1 MFMRKVA
8 LIALLALIVLTLNGK
23 SLQITREKS
32 DGLEIRFSLPAYET
46 TRMQKDGILL
56 NGIKLTGE
64 EDTEWSENFSG
75 YPQLQSWVYIPDGF
89 EAVVTLSN
97 ENIKVSG
104 TGDYARLET
113 PEQGIGWLDAS
124 SVLIMRG
131 NRILSLC
138 VKPFNYD
145 STERKLAVL
154 QEADIRVDFV
164 PNHALQ
170 STSDRLTPA
179 TAKLLQSLCINRN
192 SIRTD
197 NLNPGSY
204 VILYNGTTLQSI
216 IQPYAD
222 WKHEKGY
229 MVTMTNTATLG
240 TTNLAI
246 KNYLQDAYDTW
257 EYPPEFIL
265 IVGDVA
271 GSTNIIPTY
280 TESYEYNTVGD
291 YKYTLFEGND
301 IIPDAFVG
309 RLPFSSTDELQTMLN
324 RLLNYEKMQNL
335 STTNWLN
342 KSFLLADIS
351 DSGESCLTTIKY
363 IKDLISGYNSN
374 ILFTEAY
381 AGSFPSQ
388 INAALNS
395 GVGTYWYRGHGDF
408 SGWTTTDIN
417 NLNNAGKYF
426 FFSYITCFTANFAA
440 TSMSQAERLI
450 RLGTPNLPKGSIGV
464 IGASCETHTCLNN
477 IVTAGIAHGLYVEGM
492 TQGGPA
498 LVRGKLALK
507 ANYPQN
513 PANYINQYFQS
524 INLLGDPGLDIWL
537 QQTSEVIVTAP
548 TAIRT
553 DGGVISVR
561 VTYTDGNPVESS
573 WVCLSKS
580 NNELFATGYTNSE
593 GWLVLS
599 YNASAAGTAKLT
611 ITKPNCKT
619 YQSVLAINGGTPIT
633 MQNISALQVCAAGSE
648 PDFSISL
655 TNNGSGALTEVY
667 GTLQALDNYV
677 SVIADSAYWGDLAP
691 GVTVASISDFQ
702 IAVPSDTPKGSVL
715 HLNLHLMSSAGSY
728 DLPFSCT
735 ENGPDLLLENA
746 TFGNNLLAYGNN
758 TLSISLKNEGS
769 LNAMAVQSL
778 LQSSHPWVV
787 VQNPS
792 QMIGNVAPDSTVSI
806 PADFLITVSDSLLEG
821 VNIRFNLELY
831 NQSGFLQVIQFD
843 KNIGSPTSNDVTGPD
858 AYGYICYGPGDAG
871 YIPYNWIELDPT
883 QGGSGNYINVSDT
896 NIDGGG
902 VTSLV
907 TLPFQLRFY
916 GRSYSQISVC
926 SNGFIMPGAQSSIE
940 WMNWQIPGPL
950 VPRPIIAPFWDDL
963 LTDTSSRLMYKYDTN
978 LNAEIIQWQNL
989 KNKYSPSLRETFQVI
1004 LYDPVHYATPTGDSP
1019 ILFQYKVFNNVDA
1032 GNYGVDHIDHGQ
1044 YATIGIGDHTGQV
1057 GLSYSFNNQYPPTA
1071 QALTHL
1077 STLYFTS
1084 LPTYQLSPQ
1093 PVILSCQ
1100 TAEINGNGNN
1110 QVDSGEEL
1118 SLSFII
1124 KNIGLGT
1131 IAESQVTL
1139 TSDDGYLTI
1148 INDTATMQPLTS
1160 NQVQTP
1166 APAFVVQIDQD
1177 CPNQHSI
1184 DLSLNIQN
1192 QLEQFTINYELI
1204 VNAIQLN
1211 CTGFSYTDGNN
1222 HFAEPAENGQL
1233 HFTLSSLSLLDANN
1247 LSVSII
1253 PTDGVTATP
1262 QSQSVSVTS
1271 LNSIPLTFNLSIDPN
1286 IPQGTYLPITVAL
1299 IVPGIYDT
1307 LFTYPL
1313 LVGVPEV
1320 FLDADFDNNDLA
1332 GAFQFVYNVG
1342 LTPASFIHTT
1352 GNEVSFA
1359 FNQQNPWSYAFS
1371 YPVNTMDLLAI
1382 QVNFSWFSSYQ
1393 DANLSLM
1400 AMYPNQQNLD
1410 GVWSSHVATATP
1422 QSASV
1427 VLTEF
1432 PSDAEYVILAFV
1444 ADFTA
1449 ATTGQLV
1456 IDDVSIL
1463 TVRHAPGFITGHV
1476 NLDLF
1481 PENVDQVQISH
1492 RYSNQI
1498 YHPDINGYYQI
1509 PAYQGLNVIYASL
1522 PGYIGSVD
1530 SLAVYVSSGQ
1540 TVSGNDF
1547 SFQRLCAP
1555 YNLSYSFNENLL
1567 NLNWQLEGSDTLT
1580 ENTDDVKNTRY
1591 LVPDYYRI
1599 WIRCN
1604 TFNFQDTSPTQH
1616 YSRTLNMFGEY
1627 QIYVCSVFLLDGVEE
1642 TWSNQSDVLNFSYTP
1657 NAEETDT
1664 PLVFSLQQNH
1674 PNPFNPET
1682 TISFTLPEKSPVE
1695 LNVYN
1700 LKGQLVRT
1708 LYDQNLD
1715 RGRHSIVWNGTDNM
1729 AMAVGSGVYY
1739 YKLRWDGKELIR
1751 KMVMLK

>member
-1 MFMRKVA
+1 MRKVA
-8 LIALLALIVLTLNGK
+8 LVALLALTVLTLSGK
-23 SLQITREKS
+23 SLQITQEKS
-32 DGLEIRFSLPAYET
+32 DGLEIRFSLPAFET
-46 TRMQKDGILL
+46 TLKQQDGVLL
-56 NGIKLTGE
+56 KGIKLTGE
-64 EDTEWSENFSG
+64 TEEEWSENFSG

-89 EAVVTLSN
+89 EAVVSISN
-97 ENIKVSG
+97 ENVKTGG
-104 TGDYARLET
+104 TGDYAKLET
-113 PEQGIGWLDAS
+113 PEQGIEWLDAS
-124 SVLIMRG
+124 SVLNMRG

-138 VKPFNYD
+138 VKPFSYD
-145 STERKLAVL
+145 SDERKLEVL

-164 PNHALQ
+164 PNPSLQ
-170 STSDRLTPA
+170 STSSRLTPA
-179 TAKLLQSLCINRN
+179 TASLLQSLCLNRN

-229 MVTMTNTATLG
+229 RVTMTDTATLG
-240 TTNLAI
+240 TTNSVI
-246 KNYLQDAYDTW
+246 KAYLQNAYDTW

-265 IVGDVA
+265 IIGDVS
-271 GSTNIIPTY
+271 GSSNIVPTY

-291 YKYTLFEGND
+291 YRYTLLEGND
-301 IIPDAFVG
+301 IIPDAFIG

-363 IKDLISGYNSN
+363 VKDLISGYNSN

-450 RLGTPNLPKGSIGV
+450 RLGTPNLPKGAIGV

-477 IVTAGIAHGLYVEGM
+477 IVTAGIAYGLYVEGM

-498 LVRGKLALK
+498 LLRGKLALQ

-537 QQTSEVIVTAP
+537 QQAADVIVTAP
-548 TAIRT
+548 SSISAA
-553 DGGVISVR
+553 GGVMSVR
-561 VTYTDGNPVESS
+561 VTYTNGSPVAGA

-580 NNELFATGYTNSE
+580 NNELFANGYTNAD
-593 GWLVLS
+593 GWIVLS
-599 YNASAAGTAKLT
+599 YNASSAGTAKLT
-611 ITKPNCKT
+611 ITKANCRT
-619 YQSVLAINGGTPIT
+619 FQSVLTINGGSPIT
-633 MQNISALQVCAAGSE
+633 MQNIADLQVCAAGSE
-648 PDFSISL
+648 PDFSITL
-655 TNNGSGALTEVY
+655 TNNGTAALTEVY
-667 GTLQALDNYV
+667 GTLEALDSYV
-677 SVIADSAYWGDLAP
+677 SVISDSVYWGDLAP
-691 GVTVASISDFQ
+691 GNPVASLSDFQ
-702 IAVPSDTPKGSVL
+702 IAVSSHTPKGSVL
-715 HLNLHLMSSAGSY
+715 HLNLHLMSSAGSF

-735 ENGPDLLLENA
+735 ENGPDLHLESA
-746 TFGNNLLAYGNN
+746 TFSNNLLAYGNN

-769 LNAMAVQSL
+769 LNATGIQSL

-792 QMIGNVAPDSTVSI
+792 QMIGNITADSTVTI
-806 PADFLITVSDSLLEG
+806 PGDYTIAVSDSLLEG
-821 VNIRFNLELY
+821 VKVKFNLELY
-831 NQSGFLQVIQFD
+831 NQSGFVQVIQFE
-843 KNIGSPTSNDVTGPD
+843 KSIGSPTTNDVTGPD

-871 YIPYNWIELDPT
+871 YVPYNWIELDPT
-883 QGGSGNYINVSDT
+883 QGGSGNYINISDT

-902 VTSLV
+902 VTFLV
-907 TLPFQLRFY
+907 TLPFQFRFY

-963 LTDTSSRLMYKYDTN
+963 LTDTSSRLMYKYDSN
-978 LNAEIIQWQNL
+978 LNAEIIQWQNM
-989 KNKYSPSLRETFQVI
+989 KNRYSPSLRETFQVI
-1004 LYDPVHYATPTGDSP
+1004 LYDPVHHSSPTGDSP

-1044 YATIGIGDHTGQV
+1044 YASIGIGDHTGQV
-1057 GLSYSFNNQYPPTA
+1057 GLSYSFNNQYPITA
-1071 QALTHL
+1071 QSLSHL

-1093 PVILSCQ
+1093 PVILNCQ
-1100 TAEINGNGNN
+1100 TTELTGNGNN
-1110 QVDSGEEL
+1110 QVDAGEEL

-1131 IAESQVTL
+1131 IAESQVSLSSTDPYITL
-1139 TSDDGYLTI
+1139 
-1148 INDTATMQPLTS
+1148 INDTSAIQSLTT
-1160 NQVQTP
+1160 NQVQTTS
-1166 APAFVVQIDQD
+1166 PAFTVQISQD
-1177 CPNQHSI
+1177 CPNQHGI
-1184 DLSLNIQN
+1184 DLILNIHN
-1192 QLEQFTINYELI
+1192 QLEQFTVTYELI
-1204 VNAIQLN
+1204 VNALQMN
-1211 CTGFSYTDGNN
+1211 CTNFSYTDDNN
-1222 HFAEPAENGQL
+1222 HFAEPGETGQL
-1233 HFTLSSLSLLDANN
+1233 SFSLSNLSLLDAGNIN
-1247 LSVSII
+1247 ISILPIDGITAI
-1253 PTDGVTATP
+1253 P
-1262 QSQSVSVTS
+1262 QLQSVSVLS
-1271 LNSIPLTFNLSIDPN
+1271 LSSIPVVFNLSIGSN
-1286 IPQGTYLPITVAL
+1286 LPQGSYLQLPVAL
-1299 IVPGIYDT
+1299 SVPGIYDT
-1307 LFTYPL
+1307 LFTYSL
-1313 LVGVPEV
+1313 LIGIPEV
-1320 FLDADFDNNDLA
+1320 FLDTDFDDNDLS

-1342 LTPASFIHTT
+1342 LTPAFYIHDS

-1359 FNQQNPWSYAFS
+1359 FNQQNPWSYAFC
-1371 YPVNTMDLLAI
+1371 YPVNTLDLMAI
-1382 QVNFSWFSSYQ
+1382 QINFKWFSSYQ

-1400 AMYPNQQNLD
+1400 AMYPNQQSLD
-1410 GVWSSHVATATP
+1410 GVWSTHIATVNP

-1427 VLTEF
+1427 ILNEF
-1432 PSDAEYVILAFV
+1432 PADAEYIILAFV

-1449 ATTGQLV
+1449 ATTGQMV
-1456 IDDVSIL
+1456 IDDISIL
-1463 TVRHAPGFITGHV
+1463 TVHHAPGYITGHV

-1498 YHPDINGYYQI
+1498 YHPDNSGNYLI

-1522 PGYIGSVD
+1522 PGYICNVD
-1530 SLAVYVSSGQ
+1530 SLAVYVISNQ
-1540 TVSGNDF
+1540 TVSDNDF

-1555 YNLSYSFNENLL
+1555 YNLTYSLNENLL
-1567 NLNWQLEGSDTLT
+1567 TLNWQLEGSDSLT
-1580 ENTDDVKNTRY
+1580 NSSDQTDKNSRF
-1591 LVPDYYRI
+1591 LLPDYYRI

-1604 TFNFQDTSPTQH
+1604 NFNFQDTSPVQS
-1616 YSRTLNMFGEY
+1616 YSRILNMVGEY
-1627 QIYVCSVFLLDGVEE
+1627 QIYVCSVFLLDGIEE
-1642 TWSNQSDVLNFSYTP
+1642 TWSNQSNVINFNYTSVD
-1657 NAEETDT
+1657 EDISG
-1664 PLVFSLQQNH
+1664 PLVLSLLQNR

-1682 TISFTLPEKSPVE
+1682 TISFTITEKNPVV

-1700 LKGQLVRT
+1700 LKGQRVKSLCNE
-1708 LYDQNLD
+1708 NLNP
-1715 RGRHSIVWNGTDNM
+1715 GVHSIIWNGTDDNGIK
-1729 AMAVGSGVYY
+1729 VTSGIYY
-1739 YKLRWDGKELIR
+1739 YKLVTQGKELIR